1 LGLSHHDWPEGK
13 TVKGY
18 EFSKQDDVRSARA
31 PANGVCYVCTSAN
44 HFARDC
50 PHYGKWQA
58 MREANML
65 QVEVSYE
72 EELRDY
78 TEFVAMIAETF
89 NTTSVSAYPSERL
102 K

>member
-1 LGLSHHDWPEGK
+1 
-13 TVKGY
+13 
-18 EFSKQDDVRSARA
+18 
-31 PANGVCYVCTSAN
+31 
-44 HFARDC
+44 
-50 PHYGKWQA
+50 